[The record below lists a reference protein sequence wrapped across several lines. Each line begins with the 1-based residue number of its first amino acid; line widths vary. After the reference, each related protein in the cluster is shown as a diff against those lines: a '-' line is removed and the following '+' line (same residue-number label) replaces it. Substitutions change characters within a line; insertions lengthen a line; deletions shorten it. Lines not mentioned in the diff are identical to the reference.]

1 MLEGPLVFVDI
12 DTQRDFL
19 EPAGA
24 LFIAGSGAII
34 ANLGRLTQFALGHQ
48 VPILATACCHEPD
61 DPELKRFPAHCMRG
75 SSGEKRVG
83 ATAVAGS
90 VVLAV
95 GERLMG
101 EVPLHLTVQKREIDV
116 FSRPDA
122 AESLC
127 PLQPRS
133 AHLRGLRSGDG
144 LLRERGRHGAFE
156 LELPGRDRCR
166 CDPGHRCGDRTS
178 RVDRAGESGCFFDDN
193 RRRLSPSGA
202 LTGQKTARPSDP
214 FPPLAKGGQGGVL
227 KI

>member
-122 AESLC
+122 AELFARYNQGRPTFVVYGVATDYC
-127 PLQPRS
+127 VS
-133 AHLRGLRSGDG
+133 AAVMG
-144 LLRERGRHGAFE
+144 LLSSSCRVAIVADAIQAIDAAIEPAVLTELVNRGAF
-156 LELPGRDRCR
+156 LTITDVVCR
-166 CDPGHRCGDRTS
+166 L
-178 RVDRAGESGCFFDDN
+178 RA
-193 RRRLSPSGA
+193 P
-202 LTGQKTARPSDP
+202 
-214 FPPLAKGGQGGVL
+214 
-227 KI
+227 